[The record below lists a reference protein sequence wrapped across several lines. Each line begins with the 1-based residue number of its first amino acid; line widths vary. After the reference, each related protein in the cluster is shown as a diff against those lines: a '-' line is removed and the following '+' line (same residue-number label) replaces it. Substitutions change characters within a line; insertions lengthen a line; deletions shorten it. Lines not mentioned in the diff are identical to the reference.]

1 MKKRS
6 VSLILVVVLV
16 LAWTQYSPMLLGIA
30 TGYTAKQLCSTHF
43 VAELPDDFIWTK
55 DVYPRMQVMGPA
67 RSFLSYEVDEAAQ
80 SVSASL
86 LGNVSTAR
94 YLGAT
99 GCTLNAT
106 AANAFVDPRPNA
118 QVVTEVPVPAELESL
133 YQAAFAEPEGGGRN
147 TLALLVMHKGQL
159 IAERYAEPVTNATPM
174 QAWSMNK
181 SLMATWVGM
190 QAKAGL
196 IDPNLRVKP
205 RLMELNPQSTN
216 DFSELSPELTLLHFM
231 AMSTGLDFEEK
242 YTPGDD
248 VTRMLYLADVAWKV
262 PASRPH
268 KDVPGNQFRYS
279 SGDTNVVSYLWQSTL
294 NVPYWEWIDAHFS
307 QSLGLD
313 DLTAEA
319 DVSGVQVGSSY
330 LYMTPSDWLKVG
342 EFWRSSLAG
351 NVDLLPDDWMS
362 FVTTPQ
368 ASSKRQEYGLGFWL
382 NNDGVAFPDAPH
394 SLFYAGGNSGQFV
407 VVLPEQ
413 ELVVVRLGLSRV
425 NEGMNAFLSGLV
437 DYIESRG

>member
-106 AANAFVDPRPNA
+106 AANAFVEARPNT

-159 IAERYAEPVTNATPM
+159 IAERYVQPVTNATPM

-262 PASRPH
+262 PASTPH

-294 NVPYWEWIDAHFS
+294 NAPYWEWIDAHFS
-307 QSLGLD
+307 QPLGLD

-330 LYMTPSDWLKVG
+330 LYMTPRDWLKVG

-351 NVDLLPDDWMS
+351 NVDLLPDGWMS
-362 FVTTPQ
+362 FVTTSQ

-382 NNDGVAFPDAPH
+382 NNQGVAFPDAPH

>member
-1 MKKRS
+1 MKKRWMS
-6 VSLILVVVLV
+6 VALVVL
-16 LAWTQYSPMLLGIA
+16 LLFGWAQYSPMILGIA

-43 VAELPDDFIWTK
+43 VAELPDDFIWDK
-55 DVYPRMQVMGPA
+55 DVYPRMEVMGPL

-80 SVSASL
+80 TVSASL

-106 AANAFVDPRPNA
+106 AANAFVEPRPNA
-118 QVVTEVPVPAELESL
+118 QPVPDVSVPAELESL

-159 IAERYAEPVTNATPM
+159 IAERYAGPVTNATPM

-190 QAKAGL
+190 QSKAGM
-196 IDPNLRVKP
+196 IDTSLRVKP
-205 RLMELNPQSTN
+205 RLMELNPESEG
-216 DFSELSPELTLLHFM
+216 DFAELSPELTLLHFM

-248 VTRMLYLADVAWKV
+248 VTRMLYLADVAWEV
-262 PASRPH
+262 PASTPH
-268 KDVPGNQFRYS
+268 KETPGNQFRYS

-294 NVPYWEWIDAHFS
+294 DVPYWEWIDDHFS
-307 QSLGLD
+307 QPLALD

-330 LYMTPSDWLKVG
+330 LYMTPRDWLKVG
-342 EFWRSSLAG
+342 EFWRSSLAD
-351 NVDLLPDDWMS
+351 NADLLPDDWMS

-368 ASSKRQEYGLGFWL
+368 ASSKRKEYGLGFWL
-382 NNDGVAFPDAPH
+382 NNGGVAFPDAPH

-425 NEGMNAFLSGLV
+425 NEGMNAFLSGVV
-437 DYIESRG
+437 DYIESKG